1 MGFLDFLFGKN
12 KDEQPKTGSSIS
24 QLAQK
29 PIAPKPTQAQAKPA
43 APKSSAPTLEPFVFK
58 SDCHQRFENG
68 SEVMGLQQC
77 IRTVSVEKNT
87 NGCRGYKLSPG
98 DGYIVKVFND
108 DLGKP
113 NMSDK
118 PMRIVSKTADKVE
131 LRGFPIEAQTPFG
144 WQEVD
149 YRDYG
154 LTVYY
159 TNGNVTKCVL
169 HMFDRN
175 IDLEYRKSVSPKST
189 HSTSKVDNESSH
201 NSSSV
206 NPRNSALRGVTKT
219 KPQVEILAQEAM
231 DNLKR
236 GNDGDA
242 VYHPMFKA
250 WREIQRNPSSLKD
263 VHDKSIVGNGLFVF
277 ISYGTVQDIDDRQ
290 QILSLAYLLISD
302 ALQSNPNDLN
312 LIRNRLLIMLQ
323 DREAFQYTVSSA
335 TNKGGGFDFMGLSQ
349 FESRDALLS
358 MIYSDLSKS
367 AAFRSIPILNSQF
380 IDLERKIDSGFFG
393 QNKTRS
399 SVAAEGQHNHSKVF
413 TFLSDKVYDN
423 EDVDF

>member
-1 MGFLDFLFGKN
+1 MGLLDFLFGKKK
-12 KDEQPKTGSSIS
+12 KDEQSKVQPKATSNTSVQSVQNPTNPNQS
-24 QLAQK
+24 QL
-29 PIAPKPTQAQAKPA
+29 QARP
-43 APKSSAPTLEPFVFK
+43 SAPTMEPFVFK

-77 IRTVSVEKNT
+77 IRSVSVEKNT
-87 NGCRGYKLSPG
+87 NGCRGYKLNPG

-154 LTVYY
+154 FTVYY
-159 TNGNVTKCVL
+159 SNGIVSKCVL

-175 IDLEYRKSVSPKST
+175 IDLEYRKTDSSASNLNVVAEATAKPKS
-189 HSTSKVDNESSH
+189 
-201 NSSSV
+201 
-206 NPRNSALRGVTKT
+206 
-219 KPQVEILAQEAM
+219 KPHFEELAQQAM
-231 DNLKR
+231 SCLQS

-250 WREIQRNPSSLKD
+250 WREIQQNPSLLKD
-263 VHDKSIVGNGLFVF
+263 VQDKALLGNGLFVF
-277 ISYGTVQDIDDRQ
+277 ISYGTVEDIDDRQ
-290 QILSLAYLLISD
+290 QIISLAYLLLSD
-302 ALQSNPNDLN
+302 AIKKNPTDLN
-312 LIRNRLLIMLQ
+312 LIRNRILIMLN

-335 TNKGGGFDFMGLSQ
+335 TNTSSGFDFMGLSQ
-349 FESRDALLS
+349 FESRDALYT
-358 MIYSDLSKS
+358 MIYSDLAKS
-367 AAFRSIPILNSQF
+367 PVFRSIPMLNATLA
-380 IDLERKIDSGFFG
+380 DLERKIDNNFFG
-393 QNKTRS
+393 QNKSRAT
-399 SVAAEGQHNHSKVF
+399 VASDGERNHAKVLS
-413 TFLSDKVYDN
+413 FLHEKVYDN
-423 EDVDF
+423 VDVDF

>member
-1 MGFLDFLFGKN
+1 MGLLDFLFGKKK
-12 KDEQPKTGSSIS
+12 KDEQSKAQPKATSNTSVQSVQNPTNPNQS
-24 QLAQK
+24 QL
-29 PIAPKPTQAQAKPA
+29 QARP
-43 APKSSAPTLEPFVFK
+43 SAPTMEPFVFK

-77 IRTVSVEKNT
+77 IRSVSVEKNT
-87 NGCRGYKLSPG
+87 NGCRGYKLNPG

-154 LTVYY
+154 FTVYY
-159 TNGNVTKCVL
+159 SNGIVSKCVL

-175 IDLEYRKSVSPKST
+175 IDLEYRKTDSSASNLNVVAEATAKPKS
-189 HSTSKVDNESSH
+189 
-201 NSSSV
+201 
-206 NPRNSALRGVTKT
+206 
-219 KPQVEILAQEAM
+219 KPHFEELAQQAM
-231 DNLKR
+231 SCLQS

-250 WREIQRNPSSLKD
+250 WREIQQNPSLLKD
-263 VHDKSIVGNGLFVF
+263 VQDKALLGNGLFVF
-277 ISYGTVQDIDDRQ
+277 ISYGTVEDIDDRQ
-290 QILSLAYLLISD
+290 QIISLAYLLLSD
-302 ALQSNPNDLN
+302 AIKKNPTDLN
-312 LIRNRLLIMLQ
+312 LIRNRILIMLN

-335 TNKGGGFDFMGLSQ
+335 TNTSSGFDFMGLSQ
-349 FESRDALLS
+349 FESRDALYT
-358 MIYSDLSKS
+358 MIYSDLAKS
-367 AAFRSIPILNSQF
+367 PVFRSIPMLNATLA
-380 IDLERKIDSGFFG
+380 DLERKIDNNFFG
-393 QNKTRS
+393 QNKSRAT
-399 SVAAEGQHNHSKVF
+399 VASDGERNHAKVLS
-413 TFLSDKVYDN
+413 FLHEKVYDN
-423 EDVDF
+423 VDVDF

>member
-1 MGFLDFLFGKN
+1 MGFLDFLFGKE
-12 KDEQPKTGSSIS
+12 KEEEQKSQQMVAANTSSQS
-24 QLAQK
+24 VQK
-29 PIAPKPTQAQAKPA
+29 PTNLCQSQPQSIPVVPKPSTI
-43 APKSSAPTLEPFVFK
+43 EPFVFK
-58 SDCHQRFENG
+58 SDCHLRFENG

-87 NGCRGYKLSPG
+87 NGCRGYKLNPG

-154 LTVYY
+154 FTVYY
-159 TNGNVTKCVL
+159 SNGKVSKCVL

-175 IDLEYRKSVSPKST
+175 IDLEYRKTDNSESNLNVVAEATTKPKS
-189 HSTSKVDNESSH
+189 
-201 NSSSV
+201 
-206 NPRNSALRGVTKT
+206 
-219 KPQVEILAQEAM
+219 KPHFEELAQQAM
-231 DNLKR
+231 SCLQS

-250 WREIQRNPSSLKD
+250 WREIQQNPSLLKD
-263 VHDKSIVGNGLFVF
+263 VQDKALLGNGLFVF
-277 ISYGTVQDIDDRQ
+277 ISYGTVEDIDDRQ
-290 QILSLAYLLISD
+290 QIISLAYLLLSD
-302 ALQSNPNDLN
+302 AIKKNPTDLN
-312 LIRNRLLIMLQ
+312 LIRNRILVMLN

-335 TNKGGGFDFMGLSQ
+335 TNTSSGFDFMGLSQ
-349 FESRDALLS
+349 FESRDALYA

-367 AAFRSIPILNSQF
+367 PVFRSIPMLNATLA
-380 IDLERKIDSGFFG
+380 DLERKIDNNFFG
-393 QNKTRS
+393 QNKSRATIAS
-399 SVAAEGQHNHSKVF
+399 AGEKNHAKVLS
-413 TFLSDKVYDN
+413 FLHEKVYDN
-423 EDVDF
+423 ADVDF

>member
-1 MGFLDFLFGKN
+1 MGFLDFLFGKK
-12 KDEQPKTGSSIS
+12 KDEQPKAGSSASS
-24 QLAQK
+24 QSAQK
-29 PIAPKPTQAQAKPA
+29 PSAPKPAQPQANPV
-43 APKSSAPTLEPFVFK
+43 APEPSTPTMEPFVFK

-87 NGCRGYKLSPG
+87 NGCRGYKLNPG

-154 LTVYY
+154 FTVYY
-159 TNGNVTKCVL
+159 TNGKVSKCVL

-175 IDLEYRKSVSPKST
+175 VDLEYRKSNTTASKPNVVEDAPVISKS
-189 HSTSKVDNESSH
+189 
-201 NSSSV
+201 
-206 NPRNSALRGVTKT
+206 
-219 KPQVEILAQEAM
+219 KPHFEELAQQAM
-231 DNLKR
+231 ACLES

-242 VYHPMFKA
+242 VYHPMYKA
-250 WREIQRNPSSLKD
+250 WREIQHNPSQLQD
-263 VHDKSIVGNGLFVF
+263 VHDKALLGNGLFVF

-290 QILSLAYLLISD
+290 QIISLAYLLLSD
-302 ALQSNPNDLN
+302 AIKKNPSDLN
-312 LIRNRLLIMLQ
+312 LRRNRILVMLQ

-335 TNKGGGFDFMGLSQ
+335 TNTSSGFDFMGLSQ
-349 FESRDALLS
+349 FESRDALLT
-358 MIYSDLSKS
+358 MLYSDLVKS
-367 AAFRSIPILNSQF
+367 PAFRNIPMLNATLA
-380 IDLERKIDSGFFG
+380 DLERKIDSNFFG
-393 QNKTRS
+393 QNKSRAIIAS
-399 SVAAEGQHNHSKVF
+399 DGEKNHNKVF
-413 TFLSDKVYDN
+413 TFLHEKVYDN
-423 EDVDF
+423 ADVDF